1 MWRFGRYSERKNRK
15 SPFTMT
21 PLSCDAPFLANPA
34 NIHINLTLV
43 ETRIPGLQFCRW
55 QYVGSS
61 SSFRTVSFVRKP
73 EMPTHYLPSPKQIW
87 TQNGHSRSFKVIYF
101 GTIEEPQPLMGY
113 IAQYNKCC
121 LRCEGSEDIAS
132 ERTENLHFRPPHSH
146 LSPPLQRTPSNIR
159 IKLNLLETGIPGLH
173 FCRW

>member
-87 TQNGHSRSFKVIYF
+87 TQNGHSRSFKAIHF
-101 GTIEEPQPLMGY
+101 GVTKEPLWDY
-113 IAQYNKCC
+113 IARYNNCGI
-121 LRCEGSEDIAS
+121 RCEGSADMAGRIS
-132 ERTENLHFRPPHSH
+132 ENRHFRGPHSH
-146 LSPPLQRTPSNIR
+146 LKPRRQRTPANIR
-159 IKLNLLETGIPGLH
+159 VNLILLETAIRMLH
-173 FCRW
+173 FCHW